1 MRHIRTLGATALATA
16 AGLALI
22 GTALIGTAEAAPEG
36 LYPPS
41 ALVLTLGQ
49 GDSPETARIVRA
61 VTLSCAPTPGGTHPS
76 PASACAELAAS
87 GGDLG
92 ALTVRSGDRPCTREW
107 APVTIT
113 GDGVWQGRRV
123 SWSETYG
130 NACEQHART
139 ASVAALAF

>member
-1 MRHIRTLGATALATA
+1 MRHVRTLGATALAA
-16 AGLALI
+16 ATGLALI

-49 GDSPETARIVRA
+49 GDNPDTARVVRA
-61 VTLSCAPTPGGTHPS
+61 VTLSCAPTPGGTHPGA
-76 PASACAELAAS
+76 ASACAELAAT

-92 ALTVRSGDRPCTREW
+92 ALTVRSGGRPCTREW
-107 APVTIT
+107 APVTVT

-123 SWSETYG
+123 SWSETYA
-130 NACEQHART
+130 NACVQHART

>member
-1 MRHIRTLGATALATA
+1 MRHVRTLGATALATA

-22 GTALIGTAEAAPEG
+22 GSALTGTAEAAPEG
-36 LYPPS
+36 LYSPS

-49 GDSPETARIVRA
+49 GDAPGTAHIVRA
-61 VTLSCAPTPGGTHPS
+61 VTLSCAPTPSGTHPS
-76 PASACAELAAS
+76 PKAACAELAAS

-113 GDGVWQGRRV
+113 GDGVWQGRRI
-123 SWSETYG
+123 SWSETYA
-130 NACEQHART
+130 NTCVQHART